1 MSTSP
6 AGTRPPM
13 HLRWLR
19 SGLVLA
25 LTLVGTQL
33 WPSTAG
39 GSPDVT
45 AGLVAHY
52 PLQQE
57 TGDTVV
63 DTSGHERHASL
74 HGDAVWRGAEGL
86 ELGGESGYV
95 DLPDNL
101 LRGLEDV
108 TASVQVRLDPDQ
120 RAPYFLWGLGNS
132 TAGAGDGYLFTTG
145 NAYRTSIATG
155 NWSTEQTV
163 SAGSDLQRGV
173 WKTLT
178 FTLADGTATLYEDGV
193 QVARNDGITIRPGD
207 IGGGT
212 TTANY
217 LGRSLYDSDHDLKGH
232 VRDFR
237 VYDRALTPDEVGQ
250 IAFISDGERVTR
262 DAAGLHLGDT
272 TTVTHDL
279 ELPMTGPY
287 GSQVAWTSSNERVV
301 SSNGEV
307 SRPNPGLGDTTV
319 VLTATVTRGTATAQR
334 QFDVTVLAAPT
345 DAEKVAAAAE
355 ALVVWDA
362 DDVRGNIT
370 LPTTGLYGTRVAWKS
385 SDIHVVTPSG
395 EVSRPSHGSAPAT
408 VRLTATV
415 SLEDERTQRIFDLT
429 VRPLPSHDPYAGYL
443 FSYFTGEGYADG
455 EQVYFAASRGNDPL
469 HWDELNGG
477 EPVLTSSMGDEGVR
491 DPFIIR
497 SPEGDKFYL
506 IATDLKIY
514 GNGNWDYV
522 QRHGSRYI
530 EVWESTD
537 LVHWSEQR
545 HVRISPDTAGNTWAP
560 EAYYDESIG
569 AYVVFWASKLYAE
582 DDPQH
587 TGSTYNRMMYA
598 TTRDFRTFSRPKV
611 WVDPGYSVIDST
623 VIREGDT
630 YYRFTKDERNNT
642 SSTPCSKF
650 ILAEKSTELRALE
663 WEFVADCI
671 GKGDADSPGIS
682 RGEGPTVFKSNTEDK
697 WYLFIDEFG
706 GRGYV
711 PFETTDLAS
720 GSWTMS
726 PDYDLPARPR
736 HGTVLP
742 VTRAELDRVRAA
754 LS

>member
-1 MSTSP
+1 MATAP
-6 AGTRPPM
+6 TRSRPR
-13 HLRWLR
+13 LRR
-19 SGLVLA
+19 SRAALA
-25 LTLVGTQL
+25 LALALLGIQL
-33 WPSTAG
+33 LPFPAQ
-39 GSPDVT
+39 GSQEVT
-45 AGLVAHY
+45 AGLVVHY
-52 PLQQE
+52 PMEQT
-57 TGDTVV
+57 TGDTVL
-63 DTSGHERHASL
+63 DTSGHDRQATV
-74 HGDAVWRGAEGL
+74 HGDAAWRGVEGL
-86 ELGGESGYV
+86 QLGGDSGYV

-108 TASVQVRLDPDQ
+108 TVSVQVRLSPSQ
-120 RAPYFLWGLGNS
+120 RAPYFLWGLGNT

-145 NAYRTSIATG
+145 DAYRTSIATG

-163 SAGSDLQRGV
+163 SAGRPVARGV

-178 FTLADGTATLYEDGV
+178 YTLADGSATLYEDGV
-193 QVARNDGITIRPGD
+193 QVARRDGITIRPSD

-217 LGRSLYDSDHDLKGH
+217 LGRSLYRSDNHLEGH

-250 IAFISDGERVTR
+250 VAFISDGERVAR
-262 DAAGLHLGDT
+262 DAADLDLGDT
-272 TTVTHDL
+272 SAVTGDI
-279 ELPMTGPY
+279 ELPATGPY
-287 GSQVAWTSSNERVV
+287 GSQVTWTSSNERVV
-301 SSNGEV
+301 APDGEV
-307 SRPNPGLGDTTV
+307 TRPNPGRGDTTV
-319 VLTATVTRGTATAQR
+319 VLTATVTRGTATVQR

-370 LPTTGLYGTRVAWKS
+370 LPTTGLYGTQVTWKS
-385 SDIHVVTPSG
+385 SDQRVVTTSG
-395 EVSRPSHGSAPAT
+395 EVSRPSHGSEPES

-415 SLEDERTQRIFDLT
+415 SLENERTLRTFDLT
-429 VRPLPSHDPYAGYL
+429 VRPLPRHEPYAGYV

-455 EQVYFAASRGNDPL
+455 EQVYFAASRGNDAL

-506 IATDLKIY
+506 IATDLKIH

-522 QRHGSRYI
+522 QRHGSKYI

-569 AYVVFWASKLYAE
+569 AYVVFWASKLYAK

-598 TTRDFRTFSRPKV
+598 TTRDFRTFSEPKV

-650 ILAEKSTELRALE
+650 ILAERSTELRALQ

-671 GKGDADSPGIS
+671 GKGDADSPGIA

-711 PFETTDLAS
+711 PFETTDLGS

-726 PDYDLPARPR
+726 TDYDLPARPR